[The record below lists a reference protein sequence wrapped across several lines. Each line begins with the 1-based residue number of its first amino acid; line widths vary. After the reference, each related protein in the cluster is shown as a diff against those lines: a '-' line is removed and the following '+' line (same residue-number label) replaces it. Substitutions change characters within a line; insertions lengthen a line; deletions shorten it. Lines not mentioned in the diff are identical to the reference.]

1 MVNLIN
7 TAQKVT
13 GLNPVEVTIKMELK
27 EKLISSFMAF
37 EERVDV
43 TADLHDIRTSA
54 IKNFENKGFPTKKEE
69 AWKYTSLN
77 SVLKNDFSVFP
88 KSDNAIEFADVK
100 KYFLHE
106 IDTYK
111 VVFIDGVFS
120 SFLSATTH
128 DGIDVCL
135 MSSAL
140 TKPKYK
146 MVIDEYFN
154 KIASKDESLTSL
166 NTAFALEG
174 AYINIPKSKVV
185 EKPIE
190 IINFSTGTEA
200 ALLVQPRNLI
210 IVGENAHVQIIERH
224 QSLNENPVLTNS
236 VTEIFAKKRAIV
248 DYYKIQND
256 NLEASLVDNTY
267 IAQKEQSHVSV
278 HTFSFGGNI
287 TRNNLNFY
295 HQGER
300 IDSTLKG
307 ITIIEGKQHVD
318 HHTLVQ
324 HATPNCESH
333 QNYKGI
339 FDEKSTGVFNGKIYV
354 EREAQKTDAFQQ
366 NNNILLSDKAT
377 INAKPQLEIFADDV
391 KCSHGCTIGQ
401 LDEKAMFY
409 MQSRGIPKKE
419 AKALLMYA
427 FSNEVIESIK
437 IPELKQRITK
447 IIAMKL
453 GVNMGFDL

>member
-1 MVNLIN
+1 
-7 TAQKVT
+7 
-13 GLNPVEVTIKMELK
+13 MELK
-27 EKLISSFMAF
+27 EKLLSSFMAF
-37 EERVDV
+37 EERIDV
-43 TADLHDIRTSA
+43 TSELHDVRTSA

-77 SVLKNDFSVFP
+77 SILKNDFTVFP
-88 KSDNAIEFADVK
+88 KIENEIDFADVK
-100 KYFLHE
+100 KYFIHE

-120 SFLSATTH
+120 SFLSSTTH

-140 TKPKYK
+140 NKPKYK
-146 MVIDEYFN
+146 MIIDNYFN
-154 KIASKDESLTSL
+154 KIANKDESLTSL
-166 NTAFALEG
+166 NTAFANEG

-185 EKPIE
+185 DKPIE
-190 IINFSTGTEA
+190 IMYFSTGSEA

-210 IVGENAHVQIIERH
+210 VVGENSHIQIIERH

-236 VTEIFAKKRAIV
+236 VTEIFAQKRAIV

-256 NLEASLVDNTY
+256 NLEANLIDNTY
-267 IAQKEQSHVSV
+267 VSQQKETNVSV
-278 HTFSFGGNI
+278 NTFSFGGNL

-295 HQGER
+295 HFGER
-300 IDSTLKG
+300 IVSNLNG
-307 ITIIEGKQHVD
+307 ITIIGDKQHVD
-318 HHTLVQ
+318 HYTLVQ
-324 HATPNCESH
+324 HSTPNCESH
-333 QNYKGI
+333 QDYKGI
-339 FDEKSTGVFNGKIYV
+339 YSDRSTGVFNGKIFV
-354 EREAQKTDAFQQ
+354 EREAQKTNAFQKS
-366 NNNILLSDKAT
+366 NNILLSDKAT

-401 LDEKAMFY
+401 LDETAMFY
-409 MQSRGIPKKE
+409 MQQRGIPMKE

-427 FSNEVIESIK
+427 FSNAVIESIK

-447 IIAMKL
+447 IIATRL
-453 GVNMGFDL
+453 GVKMGFDL

>member
-1 MVNLIN
+1 
-7 TAQKVT
+7 
-13 GLNPVEVTIKMELK
+13 MELK
-27 EKLISSFMAF
+27 EKLIASFMAF

-43 TADLHDIRTSA
+43 NSGLHDIRTEA
-54 IKNFENKGFPTKKEE
+54 FKNFENKGFPTKKEE
-69 AWKYTSLN
+69 AWKYTSLS

-88 KSDNAIEFADVK
+88 KKENAIEFSAIK
-100 KYFLHE
+100 KYFIHE

-111 VVFIDGVFS
+111 VVFVDGVFS
-120 SFLSATTH
+120 SFLSSTTH
-128 DGIDVCL
+128 DGLDVCL

-140 TKPKYK
+140 ARPKYK

-154 KIASKDESLTSL
+154 KIADKGESLTSL
-166 NTAFALEG
+166 NTAFAYEG
-174 AYINIPKSKVV
+174 AYINIPRGRVAD
-185 EKPIE
+185 KPIE
-190 IINFSTGTEA
+190 IISLSTGNES

-224 QSLNENPVLTNS
+224 QSLNENPVLTNV
-236 VTEIFAKKRAIV
+236 VTEIFAQKRAII

-256 NLEASLVDNTY
+256 NLGASLVDNTY
-267 IAQKEQSHVSV
+267 IAQKEQSNASV
-278 HTFSFGGNI
+278 HTFSFGGSL

-295 HQGER
+295 HQGEHVQ
-300 IDSTLKG
+300 STLKG

-318 HHTLVQ
+318 HYTLVR
-324 HATPNCESH
+324 HAAPNCESH
-333 QNYKGI
+333 QNYKTI
-339 FDEKSTGVFNGKIYV
+339 LDDKATGVFNGKIYV
-354 EREAQKTDAFQQ
+354 EKEAQKTNAFQQ
-366 NNNILLSDKAT
+366 NNNIILNDKASV
-377 INAKPQLEIFADDV
+377 NAKPQLEIFADDV

-427 FSNEVIESIK
+427 FSNEAIESIK
-437 IPELKQRITK
+437 IPALKSRITK
-447 IIAMKL
+447 IIASKL

>member
-1 MVNLIN
+1 
-7 TAQKVT
+7 
-13 GLNPVEVTIKMELK
+13 MELK
-27 EKLISSFMAF
+27 DKMIASFMAF
-37 EERVDV
+37 EEKI
-43 TADLHDIRTSA
+43 AAHSELHDLRSDA

-69 AWKYTSLN
+69 SWKYTSLN
-77 SVLKNDFSVFP
+77 AILKNDFSVFP
-88 KSDNAIEFADVK
+88 KKENAIEFKEVK

-106 IDTYK
+106 VDTFK
-111 VVFIDGVFS
+111 VVFIDGIFS
-120 SFLSATTH
+120 SFLSSTTH
-128 DGIDVCL
+128 DGLDVCL
-135 MSSAL
+135 MASAL

-146 MVIDEYFN
+146 MVIDKYFN
-154 KIASKDESLTSL
+154 QIADKDDSLTSL
-166 NTAFALEG
+166 NTAFSLEG
-174 AYINIPKSKVV
+174 AYINIPKSKVAD
-185 EKPIE
+185 KPIE
-190 IINFSTGTEA
+190 IIYFSTGNEA
-200 ALLVQPRNLI
+200 ALMVQPRNLI

-224 QSLNENPVLTNS
+224 QSLNSNPVLTNS
-236 VTEIFAKKRAIV
+236 VTEIFAQKRAIV

-256 NLEASLVDNTY
+256 VQTANLIDNTY
-267 IAQKEQSHVSV
+267 IAQNQESRVTV

-307 ITIIEGKQHVD
+307 ITIIGDKQHVD

-333 QNYKGI
+333 QNYKTILDGQ
-339 FDEKSTGVFNGKIYV
+339 STGVFNGKIFV

-366 NNNILLSDKAT
+366 NNNILLGDKAT

-401 LDEKAMFY
+401 LDEDAMFY
-409 MQSRGIPKKE
+409 MQQRGIPQKE

-427 FSNEVIESIK
+427 FTNEVTSSIK
-437 IPELKQRITK
+437 IPELKSKIAR
-447 IIAMKL
+447 IIADKL

>member
-1 MVNLIN
+1 
-7 TAQKVT
+7 
-13 GLNPVEVTIKMELK
+13 MEFK

-37 EERVDV
+37 EETVDV
-43 TADLHDIRTSA
+43 HNELHDIRTLA

-77 SVLKNDFSVFP
+77 AILKNDFSVFP
-88 KSDNAIEFADVK
+88 KKDNDIDFKEVK
-100 KYFLHE
+100 KYFLNDV
-106 IDTYK
+106 DTYK
-111 VVFIDGVFS
+111 VIFIDGLFS
-120 SFLSATTH
+120 SFLSSTTH
-128 DGIDVCL
+128 DGLDVCL

-146 MVIDEYFN
+146 MIIDTYFN
-154 KIASKDESLTSL
+154 QIASKEESLTTL
-166 NTAFALEG
+166 NTAFASEG

-185 EKPIE
+185 DKPIE
-190 IINFSTGTEA
+190 IIYFSTGNEA
-200 ALLVQPRNLI
+200 ALMVQPRNLV

-236 VTEIFAKKRAIV
+236 VTEIFAQKRAIV

-256 NLEASLVDNTY
+256 VQTANLIDNTY
-267 IAQKEQSHVSV
+267 IAQKQESRVAV

-287 TRNNLNFY
+287 TRNNLNFF

-307 ITIIEGKQHVD
+307 VTIIGDKQHVD
-318 HHTLVQ
+318 HYTLVQ

-339 FDEKSTGVFNGKIYV
+339 YDGASTGVFNGKIYV
-354 EREAQKTDAFQQ
+354 EREAQKTDAFQK

-401 LDEKAMFY
+401 LDDTAMFY
-409 MQSRGIPKKE
+409 MQQRGIPKKE

-427 FSNEVIESIK
+427 FTSEVTSSIK
-437 IPELKQRITK
+437 IPELRVKIAK
-447 IIAMKL
+447 IIATKL

>member
-1 MVNLIN
+1 
-7 TAQKVT
+7 
-13 GLNPVEVTIKMELK
+13 MELK
-27 EKLISSFMAF
+27 DKLIASFMAF
-37 EERVDV
+37 EEKIDSHSE
-43 TADLHDIRTSA
+43 LHEVRSQA

-77 SVLKNDFSVFP
+77 AVLKNDFSVFP
-88 KSDNAIEFADVK
+88 KKENSIEFKDVK

-120 SFLSATTH
+120 SFLSSTTH
-128 DGIDVCL
+128 DGLDVCL
-135 MSSAL
+135 MASAL

-146 MVIDEYFN
+146 MVIDTYFN
-154 KIASKDESLTSL
+154 QIASKEESLTTL

-174 AYINIPKSKVV
+174 AYINIPKSTVV

-190 IINFSTGTEA
+190 IIYFSTGNEA
-200 ALLVQPRNLI
+200 ALMVQPRNLI
-210 IVGENAHVQIIERH
+210 IVGENAHVQIVERH

-236 VTEIFAKKRAIV
+236 VTEIFAQKRAIV
-248 DYYKIQND
+248 DYYKVQND
-256 NLEASLVDNTY
+256 VQTANLIDNTY
-267 IAQKEQSHVSV
+267 IAQKQESRVSV

-307 ITIIEGKQHVD
+307 ITIIGDKQHVD
-318 HHTLVQ
+318 HYTLVQ

-333 QNYKGI
+333 QNYKTILDGQ
-339 FDEKSTGVFNGKIYV
+339 STGVFNGKIFV
-354 EREAQKTDAFQQ
+354 EKEAQKTDAFQQ

-401 LDEKAMFY
+401 LDDNAMFY
-409 MQSRGIPKKE
+409 MQQRGIPKKE

-427 FSNEVIESIK
+427 FTSEVTSSVK
-437 IPELKQRITK
+437 IPELKAKIAR
-447 IIAMKL
+447 IIADKL